1 MSSSTENTSEVA
13 LLSTTQDKRA
23 LLSVTSNDQGALLS
37 VTTQDKGALLSTTS
51 DNKGA
56 LLSVTSHGRVGG
68 VLTRDSSDES
78 LLTQSVRSDTVLLGV
93 KTGELH
99 EMIISV
105 EKEAPEDPWNLY
117 FIAFMV
123 LGAGFHLP
131 FNSFVAAVDY
141 FMMTYKRDNM
151 AFIVAS
157 CYTYT
162 VCGAVLL
169 NVLLVN
175 KVSTHARIHFGYLAF
190 LVSLLA
196 MAALVGWTLVW
207 GVGATTGYLVTV
219 TATILTGLGCGIQE
233 ASYYG
238 YAGMLPP
245 RYTRA
250 IMLGEAFAG
259 LVVCLNRIVTKLTI
273 EDALTN
279 TILFFSLSIV
289 GELVCVVLHRH
300 VRHCS
305 FIKYY
310 AAGRTNERKEGKELE
325 LVSTNLMTTLKEGY
339 ETTNPWNLDGR
350 AFMVLGA
357 GFHLPFNSFVAAVD
371 YFMMTYK
378 RDNMAFIV
386 ASCYTYTVCGAV
398 LLNVLLVNKVS
409 THARIHFGYLAFL
422 VSLMALA
429 ALVGWTLVW
438 GVGATTGY
446 LVTVTATILTGLGC
460 GIQEASY
467 YGYAGMLPP
476 RYTRAIMLGEA
487 FAGLVVCLNR
497 IVTKLT
503 IEDALTNTIL
513 FFSLS
518 IVGELVCVVL
528 HRHVRHCS
536 FIKYYAAGRTN
547 EKKEGKE
554 LELVSTNLMTTL
566 KEGMKLRVRVAKKI
580 WKLMLGI
587 LNVYFTT
594 FLLYPGL
601 TSVVHSTWPDGWV
614 AVVLITAF
622 NLADFTGTMATGC
635 RYRLS
640 ENMLLVAGVVR
651 WALIPTLLLCVVG
664 DPIIPGEVVPLIVI
678 MILGFTTGHMGSTPM
693 CGAAKKLPPS
703 EREMGGNLMTM
714 MMLLGMSLGST
725 VALVING
732 AVGAESGM
740 E

>member
-1 MSSSTENTSEVA
+1 MANSADTTSEVA
-13 LLSTTQDKRA
+13 LLS
-23 LLSVTSNDQGALLS
+23 VTSSERGELLPSSERVELLTSTDRVELLTSTERGELLTSKNGA
-37 VTTQDKGALLSTTS
+37 
-51 DNKGA
+51 
-56 LLSVTSHGRVGG
+56 G
-68 VLTRDSSDES
+68 VLTRDSSDDS
-78 LLTQSVRSDTVLLGV
+78 LLTQSLRSDTVLLKGDQE
-93 KTGELH
+93 GLQEI
-99 EMIISV
+99 IISV
-105 EKEAPEDPWNLY
+105 GKGAPEDPWNLY
-117 FIAFMV
+117 FIAFMI

-141 FMMTYKRDNM
+141 FMMTYKRDDM

-175 KVSTHARIHFGYLAF
+175 KVSTHTRIQFGYLAF

-207 GVGATTGYLVTV
+207 GVTATTGYLVTV

-289 GELVCVVLHRH
+289 GEVVCVVLHRQ
-300 VRHCS
+300 VRHSS

-310 AAGRTNERKEGKELE
+310 AAGRTDEGVKEGGG
-325 LVSTNLMTTLKEGY
+325 VSSTTLMTTLK
-339 ETTNPWNLDGR
+339 DG
-350 AFMVLGA
+350 L
-357 GFHLPFNSFVAAVD
+357 
-371 YFMMTYK
+371 
-378 RDNMAFIV
+378 I
-386 ASCYTYTVCGAV
+386 
-398 LLNVLLVNKVS
+398 
-409 THARIHFGYLAFL
+409 
-422 VSLMALA
+422 
-429 ALVGWTLVW
+429 
-438 GVGATTGY
+438 
-446 LVTVTATILTGLGC
+446 
-460 GIQEASY
+460 
-467 YGYAGMLPP
+467 
-476 RYTRAIMLGEA
+476 
-487 FAGLVVCLNR
+487 
-497 IVTKLT
+497 
-503 IEDALTNTIL
+503 
-513 FFSLS
+513 
-518 IVGELVCVVL
+518 
-528 HRHVRHCS
+528 
-536 FIKYYAAGRTN
+536 
-547 EKKEGKE
+547 
-554 LELVSTNLMTTL
+554 
-566 KEGMKLRVRVAKKI
+566 LRVRVAKKI

-601 TSVVHSTWPDGWV
+601 TSVVHSTWPDGWL

-622 NLADFTGTMATGC
+622 NLSYFTGTMATGC

-640 ENMLLVAGVVR
+640 ENMLLVAGVAR
-651 WALIPTLLLCVVG
+651 WLLIPTLLLCVVG
-664 DPIIPGEVVPLIVI
+664 GPVIPGEVVPLMVI
-678 MILGFTTGHMGSTPM
+678 MLLGFTTGHMGSTPM
-693 CGAAKKLPPS
+693 CGAAKKLPHS